1 MNYDEENYNEKIEG
15 VQNPLASANSL
26 KVALEYI
33 NKGQAGLNE
42 HRTQLLNRV
51 PNSYEWVRL
60 SRESVT
66 IEDLAYLSAETDD
79 EFALL
84 RGKNEDVLYHGDH
97 MTCPIDKD
105 EILMPLCTSHK
116 LLLVAHTHN
125 DVERIIPSEGDRNF
139 LREIGQK
146 ESIIISYITGKT
158 LTFTSDFI

>member
-1 MNYDEENYNEKIEG
+1 MNYDDENYNEKIEG

-66 IEDLAYLSAETDD
+66 IEDLAYLSAET
-79 EFALL
+79 
-84 RGKNEDVLYHGDH
+84 
-97 MTCPIDKD
+97 
-105 EILMPLCTSHK
+105 
-116 LLLVAHTHN
+116 
-125 DVERIIPSEGDRNF
+125 ERPRVV
-139 LREIGQK
+139 
-146 ESIIISYITGKT
+146 
-158 LTFTSDFI
+158 